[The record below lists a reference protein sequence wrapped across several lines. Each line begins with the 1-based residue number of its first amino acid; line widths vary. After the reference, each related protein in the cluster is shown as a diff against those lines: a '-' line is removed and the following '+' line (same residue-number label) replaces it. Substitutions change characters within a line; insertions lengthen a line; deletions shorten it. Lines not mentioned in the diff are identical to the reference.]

1 MRIAHV
7 LRRLSFDDWGG
18 TEQVVW
24 NIAKAQKAAGHDVR
38 IFATT
43 ALWKGLVATE
53 NTKGTKKAL
62 CPLWRKNNSYEEIAD
77 GISIVRFKP
86 VYPWW
91 PMPKE
96 LVAELDRKGGNPFV
110 PGLGRALKA
119 WRPDVIHCHAMA
131 RIAELC
137 LRTAAQIGV
146 KSVVSLHGGGANVP
160 TAEAA
165 SLKAPTRGRFPWGKL
180 VDYACGWTRRVPE
193 DFDGIVC
200 VGEDEYQHYKARHP
214 HVMFLPN
221 GVDCALFEGARTS
234 RESSPPGQ
242 FTLVCVA
249 RIDRQKNQRL
259 LVEALARHPGLA
271 VRLVGPVTQPDYRA
285 ELEARAAEL
294 GVSARLSFAGALKP
308 GSPELIAE
316 YARAD
321 AFVLPSRHEPFG
333 IVVLEAWAAGLPVVA
348 SDVGGLG
355 KLCAAHP
362 GAALTFAPGDT
373 AALDAALARLVSDP
387 DLRARLAA
395 AGRAAARAYDWRTL
409 AARLVD
415 FY

>member
-43 ALWKGLVATE
+43 ALWKGLATKSTE
-53 NTKGTKKAL
+53 NTKPL
-62 CPLWRKNNSYEEIAD
+62 CPLCSLWQNKGQVEIVD
-77 GISIVRFKP
+77 GIEIVRFRP
-86 VYPWW
+86 IYPWW
-91 PMPKE
+91 PMPKA

-221 GVDCALFEGARTS
+221 GVDCALFEGARDS
-234 RESSPPGQ
+234 RESNPAGQ

-259 LVEALARHPGLA
+259 LVEALARHPDLA

-308 GSPELIAE
+308 GSPDLIAE

-362 GAALTFAPGDT
+362 GAALTFAPGDA

-395 AGRAAARAYDWRTL
+395 AGCAAARAYDWRTL